1 MVQLHALDVRRL
13 TGPGYEDHFGTD
25 RIVDGDCRI
34 DTVLVAFQTDIHQHK
49 DWTMLASESDSLIR
63 CTGNAAHRYPHI
75 FDLSLEHVSDKKLVF
90 HDQDTVDQVGHWTE
104 S

>member
-1 MVQLHALDVRRL
+1 MRWMFAGSRDPVMKIILEPTVS
-13 TGPGYEDHFGTD
+13 
-25 RIVDGDCRI
+25 VDGDCRI